1 MVAVQDETNYVFL
14 GAKNMKQEICTIGFA
29 KKSLEQFVNLMKNA
43 GVTRLVDTRLNN
55 TSQLS
60 GYAKKNDLSYVMRL
74 VGISYQ
80 HDVLL
85 APTENIFSAYKKKQM
100 SWDEFEKQYVGLLEK
115 RKIENRINDI
125 LADEVT
131 CFLCSEDKPHHCH
144 RRLLAEYL
152 NQHKKE
158 IKVTH
163 LV

>member
-1 MVAVQDETNYVFL
+1 
-14 GAKNMKQEICTIGFA
+14 
-29 KKSLEQFVNLMKNA
+29 
-43 GVTRLVDTRLNN
+43 
-55 TSQLS
+55 
-60 GYAKKNDLSYVMRL
+60 MRL

>member
-1 MVAVQDETNYVFL
+1 MNR
-14 GAKNMKQEICTIGFA
+14 EICTIGFA
-29 KKSLEQFVNLMKNA
+29 KKSLEQFVNLIKNA

-74 VGISYQ
+74 VGISYH
-80 HDVLL
+80 HDILL
-85 APTENIFSAYKKKQM
+85 APTDDILSAYKKKQM
-100 SWDEFEKQYVGLLEK
+100 TWDEYEKQYVGLLEK
-115 RKIENRINDI
+115 RKIESRIDEI
-125 LADEVT
+125 LTDEVT

-152 NQHKKE
+152 HHHKRE
-158 IKVTH
+158 IKVSH

>member
-1 MVAVQDETNYVFL
+1 
-14 GAKNMKQEICTIGFA
+14 MKQEICTIGFA

>member
-1 MVAVQDETNYVFL
+1 
-14 GAKNMKQEICTIGFA
+14 MKQDLCTIGFS
-29 KKSLEQFVNLMKNA
+29 KKSLEQFVDLMKNA

-80 HDVLL
+80 HDVML
-85 APTENIFSAYKKKQM
+85 APTEDILSAYKKKQM
-100 SWDEFEKQYVGLLEK
+100 SWYEYEKQYIGLLEK
-115 RKIENRINDI
+115 RKVENRIDDI
-125 LADEVT
+125 LAGEVT

-152 NQHKKE
+152 NHYKKE